1 MGVAVRDAK
10 GRVLVVSGSNEV
22 MRQIVRIAGGLD
34 AAPIEWVSGASEAI
48 DLLGRSTHEF
58 VVALADQRLSDGSA
72 LDIFRYVRRDPDCPW
87 PGIALALTGEA
98 LTESDIRRSAILGC
112 LHFLKR
118 PFQPDAVLQGLAQ
131 WPLDRTDFIVSGSYS
146 GPDRRRASR
155 QQMVERRTVSGPAEQ
170 TVASTSI
177 GFEIRPSTTV
187 FRFRRLS
194 TAGADPALALR
205 NGLSRE
211 TVEPARAQI
220 RLKKEQALAMLA
232 HTRHRME
239 EAFTELAARPNRETL
254 KRLNTLARE
263 AAALTETRGLLLVGS
278 IVRSLIG
285 NTGGGRPPG
294 AGLLALLRAQLDALA
309 EAVGREIVDD
319 GGAAGRQIMSG
330 LKAAEEAFQSSL
342 EVPAEGSAAPL
353 R

>member
-1 MGVAVRDAK
+1 
-10 GRVLVVSGSNEV
+10 
-22 MRQIVRIAGGLD
+22 MRQVVRIAGGPST
-34 AAPIEWVSGASEAI
+34 APIEWISGAAEAI
-48 DLLGRSTHEF
+48 DLLGRSTHDI
-58 VVALADQRLSDGSA
+58 VLVLADQRLSDGSA

-87 PGIALALTGEA
+87 PGVALALMGEA
-98 LTESDIRRSAILGC
+98 LTEADIRRSAILGC
-112 LHFLKR
+112 LHFLQR
-118 PFQPDAVLQGLAQ
+118 PFQPDVVLHGLAH

-187 FRFRRLS
+187 FRFRRLP
-194 TAGADPALALR
+194 TADADPALALR

-211 TVEPARAQI
+211 TAEPARVQV

-239 EAFTELAARPNRETL
+239 EAFADLAARPDRETL

-263 AAALTETRGLLLVGS
+263 AAALTETRGLLLVGT
-278 IVRSLIG
+278 IVRGLIG

-294 AGLLALLRAQLDALA
+294 TGLLALLRAQLDALA
-309 EAVGREIVDD
+309 DAVGRGIVDD
-319 GGAAGRQIMSG
+319 GGTAGRQILSA
-330 LKAAEEAFQSSL
+330 LKAAEEKFLASL
-342 EVPAEGSAAPL
+342 SAPVEGMAAPL